1 MASVVFIPG
10 SVIGSEQQCN
20 AVQDSEHAKALGYVA
35 MGEQKETMG
44 QRLAR
49 LRVMKGWSLAEAA
62 KRFGTS
68 RTAIWKWE
76 NGETTHIRAETL
88 YIVAQAYGTDAAYIL
103 WGEDR
108 APRDPPAGS
117 PPIDRSG
124 RFKKL

>member
-1 MASVVFIPG
+1 MASLVLIPAT
-10 SVIGSEQQCN
+10 VIDREQQCN
-20 AVQDSEHAKALGYVA
+20 AVKDSERNETLGYVP

-44 QRLAR
+44 ERLAR

-76 NGETTHIRAETL
+76 HGETTHVRAETL
-88 YIVAQAYGTDAAYIL
+88 HLVAQAYGTDMAYIL

-108 APRDPPAGS
+108 APEDPPAGS
-117 PPIDRSG
+117 SPVDRSG
-124 RFKKL
+124 RFRKL